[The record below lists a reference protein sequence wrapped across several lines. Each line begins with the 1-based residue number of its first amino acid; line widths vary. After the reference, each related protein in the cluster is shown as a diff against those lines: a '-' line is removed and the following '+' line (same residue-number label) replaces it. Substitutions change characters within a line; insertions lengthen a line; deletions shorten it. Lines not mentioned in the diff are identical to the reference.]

1 MTPGWKNSAFPLSR
15 EASGRF
21 CFKSCKPMKQCN
33 HLFIGAGPAG
43 LFSALS
49 AAERG
54 KRVVMLE
61 KMERPGIKLLLS
73 GSGQCNITRGGP
85 MEDFFRH
92 YGDNH
97 RFLKHALLS
106 FTNNDLMD
114 YFGQRGLEML
124 VREDGKVFPGSL
136 RSRDVLDVL
145 LHECER
151 AGVEIL
157 YGKKVLSLEKVEG
170 YFRAGTGDET
180 WQAPTVL
187 IAAGGKSYPSTGSSG
202 DGYTLASGLGHT
214 IITPRPSLVSLEI
227 KNFPFG
233 DLAGISITGS
243 FISLHRQ
250 GKRMREHRGD
260 ILFTHTGLSGPGIL
274 DFSRYM
280 QPGDEVSLSMTAME
294 NREEFRGRIMERMGR
309 EPAVRMRMI
318 LNGENIPS
326 RLTERLLELGSI
338 DRDAR
343 VGEVR
348 KELKNKFVDALTG
361 TRLQISDTGG
371 FDRAMCT
378 AGGVTLKEIQPRT
391 MESRIVP
398 GLYFAG
404 EVMDIDGDTGGYNLQ
419 AAFSTAFIAGNAM
432 RGKYSR

>member
-1 MTPGWKNSAFPLSR
+1 
-15 EASGRF
+15 
-21 CFKSCKPMKQCN
+21 
-33 HLFIGAGPAG
+33 
-43 LFSALS
+43 
-49 AAERG
+49 
-54 KRVVMLE
+54 
-61 KMERPGIKLLLS
+61 
-73 GSGQCNITRGGP
+73 

-419 AAFSTAFIAGNAM
+419 AAFSTAALAARHIAGPQAP
-432 RGKYSR
+432 R

>member
-1 MTPGWKNSAFPLSR
+1 
-15 EASGRF
+15 
-21 CFKSCKPMKQCN
+21 
-33 HLFIGAGPAG
+33 
-43 LFSALS
+43 
-49 AAERG
+49 
-54 KRVVMLE
+54 MLE